1 MYCHK
6 ISGPSQFLTSWTRL
20 FRKPDRYFRPLVLSL
35 LSHQNPLH
43 RPATAVA
50 IPHRD
55 AEGATPF
62 DGENTRVVLVSLPNL
77 EAVDAIQHH
86 QKLEAAVPKPLKT
99 GEGRLPGCFVY
110 LYSMKNLPIGI
121 QTLTE
126 LRAFN
131 GIYVDKTQLV
141 HRLVTTG
148 KYYFFA
154 RPRRFGKSLLVSTL
168 KELFKGNRAVFE
180 GLWIEPQ
187 WDWTQTHPVIHLS
200 FDAIDYQEQSL
211 SDALKQTLAK
221 QAQLFGL
228 ELTEPT
234 LASQF
239 KELLEKLYAK
249 HGRVVLLVDE
259 YDKPIIDY
267 LETEHLDK
275 AKVNRQT
282 LRDFYSIVKSSD
294 EYLRLVF
301 ITGISKFAKVSL
313 FSHLNNLDDISLDER
328 YSTLAGYTLQEIERY
343 FGAYLDSVQIKLKL
357 SRWVLLAQM
366 QIWYNGYSW
375 DGTTRVYNPFDTLSF
390 FAKREFR
397 NYWFSTGN
405 PRFLIEQMKKH
416 GQFAIENTSANSVIF
431 DKFDIEHIELIP
443 LLFQTGYL
451 TIRER
456 DELPGYYILDYPNQE
471 VRESMYQFLL
481 DDLAYNPQHPHT
493 GRTMLDMNRAFL
505 EGNLDGVR
513 QILTSI
519 LADLPSQTY
528 LKQTEGLYH
537 GLIHIIFS
545 YLGIFI
551 QSEVHSSQ
559 GRADAVVQT
568 PTAVYVFEF
577 KFNQTAEIALA
588 QLRANGYGEP
598 FRASGRAI
606 TAIGVNFDSESR
618 TLNDWQAEPL

>member
-1 MYCHK
+1 
-6 ISGPSQFLTSWTRL
+6 
-20 FRKPDRYFRPLVLSL
+20 
-35 LSHQNPLH
+35 
-43 RPATAVA
+43 
-50 IPHRD
+50 
-55 AEGATPF
+55 
-62 DGENTRVVLVSLPNL
+62 
-77 EAVDAIQHH
+77 
-86 QKLEAAVPKPLKT
+86 
-99 GEGRLPGCFVY
+99 
-110 LYSMKNLPIGI
+110 MKNLPIGI

-180 GLWIEPQ
+180 GLWIENQ
-187 WDWTQTHPVIHLS
+187 WDWNQTHPVIHLS
-200 FDAIDYQEQSL
+200 FDAIDFHEQSL
-211 SDALKQTLAK
+211 SDALKQILTD
-221 QAQLFGL
+221 QAHSFGL
-228 ELTEPT
+228 ELEKPT

-267 LETEHLDK
+267 LEAEHLDK

-313 FSHLNNLDDISLDER
+313 FSHLNNLNDISLDST
-328 YSTLAGYTLQEIERY
+328 YATLAGYTQAEIELY
-343 FGAYLDSVQIKLKL
+343 FEDYLQQVQLSLGL
-357 SRWVLLAQM
+357 SRQALLDQM
-366 QIWYNGYSW
+366 KLWYNGYSW
-375 DGTTRVYNPFDTLSF
+375 DGGKNRVYNPFGTLNF
-390 FAKREFR
+390 FSKQEFR

-416 GQFAIENTSANSVIF
+416 GQFAIENTPADSIDF
-431 DKFDIEHIELIP
+431 DVFDIEHLSLTA

-451 TIRER
+451 TIKER
-456 DELPGYYILDYPNQE
+456 DILPGYYILDYPNQE
-471 VRESMYQFLL
+471 VRESMYRFLL

-493 GRTMLDMNRAFL
+493 GRTMLDMNQAFL
-505 EGNLDGVR
+505 AGNLGRVR
-513 QILTSI
+513 QILTAI

-528 LKQTEGLYH
+528 QKQTEGLYH

-577 KFNQTAEIALA
+577 KFNQTHGPSSRQVALA

-598 FRASGRAI
+598 YLASGRAV
-606 TAIGVNFDSESR
+606 TAIGVNFNADSR
-618 TLNDWQAEPL
+618 TLEVV

>member
-1 MYCHK
+1 MN
-6 ISGPSQFLTSWTRL
+6 W
-20 FRKPDRYFRPLVLSL
+20 
-35 LSHQNPLH
+35 
-43 RPATAVA
+43 
-50 IPHRD
+50 
-55 AEGATPF
+55 AENESPPTGSF
-62 DGENTRVVLVSLPNL
+62 DVFP
-77 EAVDAIQHH
+77 
-86 QKLEAAVPKPLKT
+86 
-99 GEGRLPGCFVY
+99 Y

-180 GLWIEPQ
+180 GLWIENQ

-200 FDAIDYQEQSL
+200 FDAIDFHEQSL
-211 SDALKQTLAK
+211 SDALKQTLVR

-267 LETEHLDK
+267 LETEHLDE

-313 FSHLNNLDDISLDER
+313 FSHLNNLNDISLNEN
-328 YSTLAGYTLQEIERY
+328 YATLAGYTQQEIEDH
-343 FGAYLDSVQIKLKL
+343 FGDYLDSVQTKLQL
-357 SRWVLLAQM
+357 SRTELLAQM
-366 QIWYNGYSW
+366 QVWYNGYSW
-375 DGTTRVYNPFDTLSF
+375 DGTSRVYNPFGTLNF
-390 FAKREFR
+390 FHNREFR

-416 GQFAIENTSANSVIF
+416 GQFAIENTPADSIDF
-431 DKFDIEHIELIP
+431 DVFDIEHLSLTA

-451 TIRER
+451 TIKER
-456 DELPGYYILDYPNQE
+456 DILPGYYILDYPNQE
-471 VRESMYQFLL
+471 VRESMYRFLL
-481 DDLAYNPQHPHT
+481 DDLAYNPRHPHT
-493 GRTMLDMNRAFL
+493 GRTMIDMNRAFL
-505 EGNLDGVR
+505 AGNLDRVR
-513 QILTSI
+513 QILTAI

-528 LKQTEGLYH
+528 HKQTEGLYH

-577 KFNQTAEIALA
+577 KFNQTAQVALA

-598 FRASGRAI
+598 YRASGRAV
-606 TAIGVNFDSESR
+606 TAIGVNVNADTR
-618 TLNDWQAEPL
+618 TLDDWQAEPL

>member
-1 MYCHK
+1 
-6 ISGPSQFLTSWTRL
+6 
-20 FRKPDRYFRPLVLSL
+20 
-35 LSHQNPLH
+35 
-43 RPATAVA
+43 
-50 IPHRD
+50 
-55 AEGATPF
+55 
-62 DGENTRVVLVSLPNL
+62 
-77 EAVDAIQHH
+77 
-86 QKLEAAVPKPLKT
+86 
-99 GEGRLPGCFVY
+99 
-110 LYSMKNLPIGI
+110 MKNLPIGI
-121 QTLTE
+121 QTLPK
-126 LRAFN
+126 LRDMN
-131 GIYVDKTQLV
+131 CVYVDKTQLV

-148 KYYFFA
+148 TYYFFA

-180 GLWIEPQ
+180 GLWIEHQ
-187 WDWTQTHPVIHLS
+187 WDWNKTHPVIHLS
-200 FDAIDYQEQSL
+200 FDAIDYREQSL
-211 SDALKQTLAK
+211 ADALKRTLTDIAES
-221 QAQLFGL
+221 FGL
-228 ELTEPT
+228 ELEKPT

-249 HGRVVLLVDE
+249 HGGVVLLVDE

-267 LETEHLDK
+267 LETEHLDN

-313 FSHLNNLDDISLDER
+313 FSHLNNLDDISLNKN
-328 YSTLAGYTLQEIERY
+328 YATLAGYTQTEIETY
-343 FGAYLDSVQIKLKL
+343 FEDYIGQTRQDLNL
-357 SRWVLLAQM
+357 SRVELLEQM
-366 QIWYNGYSW
+366 KIWYNGYSW
-375 DGTTRVYNPFDTLSF
+375 DGGESRVYNPFGTLNF
-390 FAKREFR
+390 FHNREFR

-405 PRFLIEQMKKH
+405 PHFLIEQMKKH
-416 GQFAIENTSANSVIF
+416 GQFAIENTYADSIDF
-431 DKFDIEHIELIP
+431 DIFDIENISLTA

-451 TIRER
+451 TIKAR
-456 DELPGYYILDYPNQE
+456 DVEPGSYILDYPNQE
-471 VRESMYQFLL
+471 VRQSMYRFLL
-481 DDLAYNPQHPHT
+481 DDLAHNNYRTNT

-505 EGNLDGVR
+505 EGNLDQVR
-513 QILTSI
+513 QILASI

-577 KFNQTAEIALA
+577 KFNQTAQVALA

-598 FRASGRAI
+598 YRAAFGRASGRAI
-606 TAIGVNFDSESR
+606 MAIGVNFNAESR
-618 TLNDWQAEPL
+618 SVNEWLTEPL